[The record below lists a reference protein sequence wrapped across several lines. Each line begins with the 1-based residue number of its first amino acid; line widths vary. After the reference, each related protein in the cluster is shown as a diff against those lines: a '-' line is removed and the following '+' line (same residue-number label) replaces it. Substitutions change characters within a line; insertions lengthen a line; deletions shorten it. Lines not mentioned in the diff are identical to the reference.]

1 MAVTLGSMY
10 FIILYINN
18 YPFSDHLIFALNL
31 GLLTSKEEEF
41 VFLSVWF
48 CNQLSRVY
56 ETIEHEALEITNYFS
71 QLEKPEEMI
80 SDLQNT
86 IVDSKPIPNSK
97 SSEEDIN
104 QLQSKIL
111 ELSDADRH

>member
-10 FIILYINN
+10 FIILYTNN

-41 VFLSVWF
+41 VFLSAWF

-56 ETIEHEALEITNYFS
+56 ETLEITNYFS

-111 ELSDADRH
+111 ELSYADRH